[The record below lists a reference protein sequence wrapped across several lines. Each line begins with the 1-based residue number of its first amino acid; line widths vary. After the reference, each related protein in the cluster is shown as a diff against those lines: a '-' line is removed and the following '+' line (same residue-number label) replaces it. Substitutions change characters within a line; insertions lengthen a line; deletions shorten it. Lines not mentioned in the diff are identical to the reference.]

1 MNSFQK
7 IPTQWKYAIALLTI
21 VLCEAAAFYLL
32 YAGYENVRGNII
44 REYHADPFPWFLP
57 SWFVCVLDG
66 LIASVWIFTGY
77 RLLSVYLSKKSD
89 APATPIQIGELL
101 PCIPYVLFA
110 ILLAVGFIIVL
121 PFGALFDCP
130 YIILITLIT
139 FLVFNG
145 ITLLVCSCMSV
156 YYAALIVYYC
166 LRRTPSNLLC
176 MNNVYAVFV
185 GMMMTLRGLHFYID
199 LTHICLYY

>member
-1 MNSFQK
+1 MNAFPK
-7 IPTQWKYAIALLTI
+7 IPTRWKYAIALLTI

-32 YAGYENVRGNII
+32 YDGYENVRENII
-44 REYHADPFPWFLP
+44 REYQADPFPWFLP
-57 SWFVCVLDG
+57 SWFVCVIDG

-77 RLLSVYLSKKSD
+77 RLLSVYLSKKAD

-101 PCIPYVLFA
+101 PCIPYAFFAA
-110 ILLAVGFIIVL
+110 ILAIAFVL
-121 PFGALFDCP
+121 SLFDLIVRFP
-130 YIILITLIT
+130 AVLIILIT
-139 FLVFNG
+139 FLAFDG
-145 ITLLVCSCMSV
+145 LMLLVCSCMSV
-156 YYAALIVYYC
+156 YYAALIVYHL

-185 GMMMTLRGLHFYID
+185 GMTMALRGLYFYID

>member
-1 MNSFQK
+1 MNAFPS
-7 IPTQWKYAIALLTI
+7 IPTCWKYALALLTI

-32 YAGYENVRGNII
+32 YDGCENVRESII
-44 REYHADPFPWFLP
+44 REYQADPFPWFLP

-77 RLLSVYLSKKSD
+77 RLLSVYLSKKTD
-89 APATPIQIGELL
+89 VPATPIQIGELL
-101 PCIPYVLFA
+101 PCIPYALFA
-110 ILLAVGFIIVL
+110 AILAIAFVL
-121 PFGALFDCP
+121 SLFD
-130 YIILITLIT
+130 LIVRFPAVLTTLIT

-145 ITLLVCSCMSV
+145 IILLVCSLMSV

-166 LRRTPSNLLC
+166 LRRMPSNLLC

-185 GMMMTLRGLHFYID
+185 GMMMALRGLHFYID

>member
-1 MNSFQK
+1 MNAFPS
-7 IPTQWKYAIALLTI
+7 IPTCWKYALALLTI

-32 YAGYENVRGNII
+32 YDGCENVRESII
-44 REYHADPFPWFLP
+44 REYQADPFPWFLP

-77 RLLSVYLSKKSD
+77 RLLSVYLSKKTD

-101 PCIPYVLFA
+101 PCIPYALFA
-110 ILLAVGFIIVL
+110 AILAIAFVL
-121 PFGALFDCP
+121 SLFD
-130 YIILITLIT
+130 LIVRFPAVLTTLIT

-145 ITLLVCSCMSV
+145 IILLVCSLMSV

-166 LRRTPSNLLC
+166 LRRMPSNLLC

-185 GMMMTLRGLHFYID
+185 GMMMALRGLHFYID

>member
-1 MNSFQK
+1 MNAFPS
-7 IPTQWKYAIALLTI
+7 IPTCWKYALALLTI

-32 YAGYENVRGNII
+32 YDGYENVRESII
-44 REYHADPFPWFLP
+44 REYQADPFPWFLP

-77 RLLSVYLSKKSD
+77 RLLSVYLSKKTD

-101 PCIPYVLFA
+101 PCIPYALFA
-110 ILLAVGFIIVL
+110 AILAIAFVL
-121 PFGALFDCP
+121 SLFD
-130 YIILITLIT
+130 LIVRFPAVLTTLIT

-145 ITLLVCSCMSV
+145 IILLVCSLMSV

-166 LRRTPSNLLC
+166 LRRMPSNLLC

-185 GMMMTLRGLHFYID
+185 GMMMALRGLHFYID